1 VLNNSVWFTFISPSN
16 GAVTINTTGFDD
28 QIAVYQASSA
38 SSLLSDRLSQYT
50 MIAAN
55 DNRSSSDKT
64 ALLQALTLEPEKQYW
79 LQVDGNNAAYGNLVI
94 DLISNS
100 LEVYPNPS
108 KGNFNLIISNPG
120 NGVADVTV
128 SDLNN
133 RKLFTRKFN
142 VNVESNKFSIDL
154 TGFASGIYL
163 LNVRIN
169 GSNLSKKLVLL

>member
-1 VLNNSVWFTFISPSN
+1 
-16 GAVTINTTGFDD
+16 
-28 QIAVYQASSA
+28 
-38 SSLLSDRLSQYT
+38 
-50 MIAAN
+50 
-55 DNRSSSDKT
+55 
-64 ALLQALTLEPEKQYW
+64 
-79 LQVDGNNAAYGNLVI
+79 VI

-128 SDLNN
+128 LDLNN